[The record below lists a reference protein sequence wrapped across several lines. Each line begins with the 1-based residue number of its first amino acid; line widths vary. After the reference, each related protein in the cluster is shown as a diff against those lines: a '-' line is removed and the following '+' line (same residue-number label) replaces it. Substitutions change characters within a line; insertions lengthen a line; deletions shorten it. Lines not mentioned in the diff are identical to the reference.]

1 MRRLLL
7 TLALVLSASMLNAQT
22 ASTSNVAPR
31 TSAPT
36 SAVLE
41 YRAWAATSDLPTF
54 VINTTPN
61 ERGKINVDLNLG
73 SLVMT
78 GGSTNV
84 RLTWLPLLA
93 PLPGS
98 VPTTTSVM
106 PDAFALN
113 HVEFPWRKGLRPRFR

>member
-1 MRRLLL
+1 MRHLL
-7 TLALVLSASMLNAQT
+7 TALVLTLSATLLSAQT
-22 ASTSNVAPR
+22 ASTANVPPR

-36 SAVLE
+36 SALLE

-54 VINTTPN
+54 VVNTTPN
-61 ERGKINVDLNLG
+61 EPGIKVDMNLA
-73 SLVMT
+73 SLAVT

-84 RLTWLPLLA
+84 RVTWLPLLA